1 MPVVQFNSSI
11 HTWKE
16 RGAHCTLIKELS
28 IIRAFNYDQS
38 AGSGMAHFLK
48 AANCLFFLYEAAS
61 PIIQVWVAEN
71 LELEK
76 RTSILH

>member
-1 MPVVQFNSSI
+1 MPVVHFNSSI

-16 RGAHCTLIKELS
+16 RGAHCTLLLENNLLLEPLIMIKVLAVEWL
-28 IIRAFNYDQS
+28 I
-38 AGSGMAHFLK
+38 FL
-48 AANCLFFLYEAAS
+48 ANCLFFLYEAAS
-61 PIIQVWVAEN
+61 PIIQAWVAEN